1 MTRTANSALSE
12 AMHFEAQRREM
23 VALQIRDR
31 GVRSE
36 RVLAAMSTVPRHEFV
51 PANQT
56 AAAYSD
62 QALPIGDGQTISQP
76 YVVAA
81 MTQALSLTGSEHV
94 LEIGGGSGYQAAVL
108 ALLAREVVAIEFVPQ
123 LAEAARERLA
133 HLGYA
138 NVRVEQGDGSL
149 GWPAG
154 APYDAILVAAGAPAI
169 PAPLVAQLAEGG
181 RLIIPVGSAEEQN
194 LLCVV
199 KRGDQIMQESLFVC
213 RFVPLRGHHGWPLDS
228 RGTNQE

>member
-1 MTRTANSALSE
+1 
-12 AMHFEAQRREM
+12 
-23 VALQIRDR
+23 
-31 GVRSE
+31 
-36 RVLAAMSTVPRHEFV
+36 
-51 PANQT
+51 
-56 AAAYSD
+56 
-62 QALPIGDGQTISQP
+62 
-76 YVVAA
+76 
-81 MTQALSLTGSEHV
+81 
-94 LEIGGGSGYQAAVL
+94 VL

-154 APYDAILVAAGAPAI
+154 APYDAILVAAGAPTI